1 MSDVSAQAEEP
12 LPAVR
17 KPLTRQWWL
26 YLILLFLFFLPSYS
40 TLPLDPARTNELVL
54 EVLSNPIAY
63 SVPTIFPLFKLF
75 PLILILWLVIHP
87 NHVISRLFYGWAGVN
102 LLLVA
107 IFQDMATTPTYGFAV
122 LVGNVV
128 VLGVTAILWIIASF
142 KKIGSELSLKQRLP
156 GWRYWVVPFAL
167 LAFWYPV
174 NTAGGTPVPNF
185 AATGIIA
192 NEAGLTFCMMLAVY
206 LAVLTLAF
214 PRVDLTDMRISGF
227 VGFVVGLLNVV
238 QFLTSPAY
246 GLWMA
251 VLHLPLVLI
260 SLFAFILSL
269 RR

>member
-17 KPLTRQWWL
+17 KSLTRRWWL

-63 SVPTIFPLFKLF
+63 SVPAIFPLFKLF

-107 IFQDMATTPTYGFAV
+107 IFQDMVTTPTYGFAV

-142 KKIGSELSLKQRLP
+142 KIIGS
-156 GWRYWVVPFAL
+156 G
-167 LAFWYPV
+167 
-174 NTAGGTPVPNF
+174 
-185 AATGIIA
+185 
-192 NEAGLTFCMMLAVY
+192 
-206 LAVLTLAF
+206 F
-214 PRVDLTDMRISGF
+214 PRFPFRDLSYPISDKDWI
-227 VGFVVGLLNVV
+227 
-238 QFLTSPAY
+238 AMY
-246 GLWMA
+246 E
-251 VLHLPLVLI
+251 
-260 SLFAFILSL
+260 
-269 RR
+269 